1 MYNLVIGICFLVLLA
16 YLSFYS
22 KNDKFDVSVKYNL
35 DGESEESESD
45 LSSNVSSNVTSNVT
59 GSNVTG
65 GNVTGGNVTGG
76 NVTGG
81 NVTGGNVTGGN
92 KCKEVNSGGLH
103 ILMHHIKGV
112 ANIFSPEIKIDA

>member
-22 KNDKFDVSVKYNL
+22 KNDKFDVSIKYNL
-35 DGESEESESD
+35 DGESEESETD
-45 LSSNVSSNVTSNVT
+45 VTSNVT
-59 GSNVTG
+59 S
-65 GNVTGGNVTGG
+65 NVTGGNVTGG

-103 ILMHHIKGV
+103 ILMHHINGV

>member
-1 MYNLVIGICFLVLLA
+1 MYSLVIGISFLVLLA

-45 LSSNVSSNVTSNVT
+45 VSSNVT
-59 GSNVTG
+59 SNVTG

-76 NVTGG
+76 NVTEG
-81 NVTGGNVTGGN
+81 NVTGG
-92 KCKEVNSGGLH
+92 KCKEVKSGGLH
-103 ILMHHIKGV
+103 IIMHHIKGV
-112 ANIFSPEIKIDA
+112 ANIFAPEIKIDA

>member
-22 KNDKFDVSVKYNL
+22 KNDKFDVTVKYNL

-45 LSSNVSSNVTSNVT
+45 LSSNVTS
-59 GSNVTG
+59 
-65 GNVTGGNVTGG
+65 NVTGG